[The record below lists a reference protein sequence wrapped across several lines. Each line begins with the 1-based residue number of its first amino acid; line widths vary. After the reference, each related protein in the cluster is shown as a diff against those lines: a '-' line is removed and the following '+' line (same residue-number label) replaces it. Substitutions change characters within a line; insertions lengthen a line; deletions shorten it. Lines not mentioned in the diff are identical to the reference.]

1 MSEPVVLV
9 TGGAGNLGRVVTRRF
24 LDAGW
29 RVAVPL
35 HKTDSKDALADAVRD
50 HPGRL
55 QTFLLD
61 LTTER
66 GAQAAIRQTTEW
78 AGRLDAVAHTV
89 GGWLGGMALTDTPIE
104 GWDRMMDLNVKSAYL
119 VARFAIPA
127 MARAGGGSMVVV
139 SARASQQDRAGNVAY
154 AVSKAALNALVA
166 GLHDEYRKEGVRFNA
181 VLPGTIDTP
190 ANRAAMPNAD
200 PSHWTTPDEI
210 ARVVLF
216 LAGPESR
223 SVSGALVPV
232 AGES

>member
-1 MSEPVVLV
+1 MSEPVALV
-9 TGGAGNLGRVVTRRF
+9 TGGAGALGRVVTRHF

-35 HKTDSKDALADAVRD
+35 HEKDSRETLADAARD

-55 QTFLLD
+55 HTFLLD

-66 GAQAAIRQTTEW
+66 GAEAAVRQATEW
-78 AGRLDAVAHTV
+78 AGRLDAVVHTV
-89 GGWLGGMALTDTPIE
+89 GGWLGGMKLTDTPIE
-104 GWDRMMDLNVKSAYL
+104 AWDRMMDLNVKSAYL

-127 MARAGGGSMVVV
+127 MVRAGGGSVTVV
-139 SARASQQDRAGNVAY
+139 SSRGALSGRKGNVAY
-154 AVSKAALNALVA
+154 AVSKAALNALVE
-166 GLHDEYRKEGVRFNA
+166 GLHEEYRDQGIRFNA

-200 PSHWTTPDEI
+200 ASHWTAPEEI

-216 LAGPESR
+216 LAGPGAS

-232 AGES
+232 TGES